1 MTKLSKS
8 EQVVKWIPVK
18 NICVVWAHAQR
29 GYNERAAERI
39 AAEFD
44 PDAFGTIQVTLPN
57 GEGFYHCVD
66 GQTRVGAIRS
76 MWGENEQVPCNV
88 INAKDPARAADVFS
102 KMNTVRKGPNVI
114 ERFNVAVT
122 AGYEA
127 EVRVNKLLHGL
138 GYRVVKSEGPG
149 VMRAVG
155 TCVSI
160 YKSMGPGTLRD
171 ALLVI
176 QGTWGK
182 DQGAVDAAIVR
193 GFAMFLAQHGHQI
206 DKQRLVD
213 RVSKGHTPGQL
224 LSRATDIRQV
234 YRGTLASNVVRV
246 LVELYNRGLRSGRIE
261 EAE

>member
-29 GYNERAAERI
+29 GFDERAAARI

-44 PDAFGTIQVTLPN
+44 ADAFGVIQVTLPN
-57 GEGFYHCVD
+57 GEGFFHCVD
-66 GQTRVGAIRS
+66 GQTRVGAVRS

-88 INAKDPARAADVFS
+88 INAKDPARAADIFS
-102 KMNTVRKGPNVI
+102 KMNSVRTRPNVI

-122 AGYEA
+122 AGYEV
-127 EVRVNKLLHGL
+127 EVGVNKLLHGL
-138 GYRVVKSEGPG
+138 GYRVCKAEGIG

-155 TCVSI
+155 TCVSL
-160 YKSMGPGTLRD
+160 YKSMGPSILKD

-182 DQGAVDAAIVR
+182 DQGATDASIIR
-193 GFAMFLAQHGHQI
+193 GYAMFLAQHAHQI

-213 RVSKGHTPGQL
+213 TVKKEHTPGQL
-224 LSRATDIRQV
+224 LTNARNIREV
-234 YRGTLASNVVRV
+234 FRGSLAANILRS
-246 LVELYNRGLRSGRIE
+246 LVEIYNRGLRKGRIE
-261 EAE
+261 ETE